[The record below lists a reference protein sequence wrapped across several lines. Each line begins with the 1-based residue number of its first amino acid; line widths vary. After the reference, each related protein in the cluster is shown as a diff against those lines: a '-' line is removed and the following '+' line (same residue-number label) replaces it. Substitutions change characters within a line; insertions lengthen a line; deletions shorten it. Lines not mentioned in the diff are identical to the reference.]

1 MDGPTLI
8 VEKIRFEKSE
18 IAHCIMQ
25 MIKKKFEKERNKR
38 KISIGSKAFCSITD
52 RQTDKTFTE

>member
-25 MIKKKFEKERNKR
+25 MIKNEVENERKKGYYK
-38 KISIGSKAFCSITD
+38 
-52 RQTDKTFTE
+52 